1 MASINAVATTQNN
14 PNYLGMVFATG
25 QNARP
30 FTTMLGGL
38 GGAKPVNAWNFPL
51 NSNYTLDPASQPSI
65 SEDASV
71 TGAPVSTYARTQHE
85 NSIQIFQYKLGLS
98 YANQSDISTL
108 AGVPNWQG
116 ENEVTDKEAEQIAI
130 HLEQLGN
137 DLEYTLLNGTYV
149 KKTASN
155 VASTTRGML
164 EACTSNSIDA
174 GAVAL
179 TSTIMDS
186 LTKSMA
192 DNGAQLNNGSC
203 VIFANSTQKIAITE
217 AYKLAERST
226 SFGGV
231 NVENVITNFGILP
244 VVYTPQ
250 MPQSEILIADMS
262 LVSLSVLPYKGQALV
277 VEELA
282 KTGASDSMQ
291 MYLQAGLEYGIESRH
306 GKITNLAV

>member
-1 MASINAVATTQNN
+1 MASIAAVGTTQNN

-65 SEDASV
+65 SEDDSV
-71 TGAPVSTYARTQHE
+71 TGAAVSTYARSQDE
-85 NSIQIFQYKLGLS
+85 NAIQIFQRKVSLS
-98 YANQSDISTL
+98 YANQSDVSTL

-116 ENEVTDKEAEQIAI
+116 LNEVTDKESEQIAI
-130 HLEQLGN
+130 NLEQLGN

-155 VASTTRGML
+155 VASQTRGML
-164 EACTSNSIDA
+164 EACTSNAIDA

-192 DNGAQLNNGSC
+192 DNGAQLSNGSC

-250 MPQSEILIADMS
+250 MPQDEILIADMS
-262 LVSLSVLPYKGQALV
+262 LVSLSVLPYNGQALV

-282 KTGASDSMQ
+282 KVGAADTMQ

-306 GKITNLAV
+306 GKITNLA